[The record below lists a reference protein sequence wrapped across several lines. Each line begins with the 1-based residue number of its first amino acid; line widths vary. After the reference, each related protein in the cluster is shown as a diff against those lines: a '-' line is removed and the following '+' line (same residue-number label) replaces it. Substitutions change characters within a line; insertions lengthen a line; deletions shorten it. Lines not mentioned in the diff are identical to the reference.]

1 MTTDD
6 VLASLNDIGCETVLH
21 PVLEEEIFIDFEV
34 ILCLQVQELTDLKE
48 EGLMWID
55 EVLGIVQIW
64 IFSDDL
70 ELFRWLVMEQDL
82 ILVWQDRWEA

>member
-70 ELFRWLVMEQDL
+70 ELFRWLVMEQGTDGKP
-82 ILVWQDRWEA
+82 

>member
-6 VLASLNDIGCETVLH
+6 VLASLNNFGRETVLH